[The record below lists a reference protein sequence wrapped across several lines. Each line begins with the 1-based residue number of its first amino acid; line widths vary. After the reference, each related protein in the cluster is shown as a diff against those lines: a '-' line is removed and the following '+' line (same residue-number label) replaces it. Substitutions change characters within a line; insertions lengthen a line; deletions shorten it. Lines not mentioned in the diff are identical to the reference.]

1 MGRKIKIKR
10 PKRVTTFER
19 TMATKAL
26 SEILEETRMLREME
40 EREISALAS
49 HADTVNTYR
58 IEMRPDKDAPWFATV
73 YWREDGQRGDWR
85 TLPKSATIFN
95 ETERFFLALP
105 PGGVW
110 MLLQTSTLECHGCG
124 KIETLDRSAREAAEK
139 AYAEG
144 WMVYQGHVLCGNCQQ
159 Q

>member
-1 MGRKIKIKR
+1 M
-10 PKRVTTFER
+10 TTTIDTWNER
-19 TMATKAL
+19 DPSVAAPDSNKL
-26 SEILEETRMLREME
+26 LEETRMLREIE

-73 YWREDGQRGDWR
+73 YWWKDGQRGDWR

-105 PGGVW
+105 PGGIWV
-110 MLLQTSTLECHGCG
+110 LLQTSTLECHSCG
-124 KIETLDRSAREAAEK
+124 KTKTLNRSAREVAEK

-144 WMVYQGHVLCGNCQQ
+144 WMVYQGNVLCRGCQER
-159 Q
+159 

>member
-1 MGRKIKIKR
+1 
-10 PKRVTTFER
+10 
-19 TMATKAL
+19 MATTIDTWNERDPSVAVPDSSKL
-26 SEILEETRMLREME
+26 SEEARMLREIE

-73 YWREDGQRGDWR
+73 YWREDEQDGDWR
-85 TLPKSATIFN
+85 ALPKSATIFN

-110 MLLQTSTLECHGCG
+110 VLLQTSTLECHGCG
-124 KIETLDRSAREAAEK
+124 RIETLNRSAREVAEK

-144 WMVYQGHVLCGNCQQ
+144 YMVYQGSVLCGDCQAR
-159 Q
+159 